1 MTRANVQSLE
11 YYRQVVA
18 LGLAETHACP
28 PGVVAALM
36 DDYGEVLDGCWA
48 IGVAAIDPIKLLY
61 AEWKT
66 FRAV

>member
-1 MTRANVQSLE
+1 MTRPNVQSLE
-11 YYRQVVA
+11 YYRHVVA

-36 DDYGEVLDGCWA
+36 DDYGEALHGCWA
-48 IGVAAIDPIKLLY
+48 IGAAAIVPIKLLY